1 MGQSWI
7 VLQHAAWEGPGLIAV
22 EAKARG
28 LCLDVRRLDQGA
40 SIPDSDQVNGL
51 VVMGGP
57 MGAYETDKYPFLTE
71 ECRLLG
77 ELAHRN
83 CPMLGICLGSQLLA
97 KALGA
102 DVFPGHGPEI
112 DFGFVELTQ
121 AGIQDPLFATVGSS
135 IPVFHRHGDTFD
147 LPAGAVLLASS
158 KQYLHQAFRFGSRA
172 YGLQFHVEPD
182 SETWSSW
189 REQLPNQLGGVDDP
203 RQSRVEQVGRGVISR
218 FFDATLSQ
226 GILSRRDSTKS

>member
-57 MGAYETDKYPFLTE
+57 VGAYETDKYPFLTE

-83 CPMLGICLGSQLLA
+83 RPVLGICLGSQLLA

-112 DFGFVELTQ
+112 GFGFVELTQ
-121 AGIQDPLFATVGSS
+121 AGKQDPLFATVGSS
-135 IPVFHRHGDTFD
+135 IPVFHWHGDTFD
-147 LPAGAVLLASS
+147 LPEGAVLLASN
-158 KQYLHQAFRFGSRA
+158 KEYAQQAFRFGSCA
-172 YGLQFHVEPD
+172 YGLQFHIEPD
-182 SETWSSW
+182 SSTWLDWQEHLPIERSDNTGPQKE
-189 REQLPNQLGGVDDP
+189 RIEQL
-203 RQSRVEQVGRGVISR
+203 GRRMIAR
-218 FFDATLSQ
+218 FFDAVL
-226 GILSRRDSTKS
+226 